1 MDDMALG
8 RLMRALGNPSL
19 RSLVLAPGREAA
31 VLHVRPGP
39 HRGWVFTLE
48 CRPVLAG
55 LLGAATTRAGSAL
68 PTVLSHQPRGDG
80 QERVQLELEVH
91 ELPLARRLLE
101 VFLRDHTRTRPHQRL
116 SAFVLDEG
124 EPVARL
130 LELYRPAPAHS
141 ASQPTLVVLPAP
153 AHATS

>member
-8 RLMRALGNPSL
+8 RLMRALGNPLL

-31 VLHVRPGP
+31 VLHVRPGAQ
-39 HRGWVFTLE
+39 RGWVFTLE

-55 LLGAATTRAGSAL
+55 LLGAAATRAGSAL
-68 PTVLSHQPRGDG
+68 PTELSRRPRDDG
-80 QERVQLELEVH
+80 QERVQLELEVR
-91 ELPLARRLLE
+91 ELPLARRVLE

-130 LELYRPAPAHS
+130 LELYRPAPARS
-141 ASQPTLVVLPAP
+141 ASHPTLVVLPAVV
-153 AHATS
+153 HATS

>member
-8 RLMRALGNPSL
+8 RLMRALGNPL
-19 RSLVLAPGREAA
+19 LQSLVLAPGREAA
-31 VLHVRPGP
+31 VLHVRPGA

-55 LLGAATTRAGSAL
+55 LLGAAATRAGSAL
-68 PTVLSHQPRGDG
+68 PTELSRRPRDDG
-80 QERVQLELEVH
+80 QERVQLELEVR
-91 ELPLARRLLE
+91 ELPLARRVLE

-130 LELYRPAPAHS
+130 LELYRPAPARS
-141 ASQPTLVVLPAP
+141 ASHPTLVVLPALV
-153 AHATS
+153 HATS

>member
-55 LLGAATTRAGSAL
+55 LLGAAATRAGSAL

-141 ASQPTLVVLPAP
+141 ATLPTLVVLPAR

>member
-1 MDDMALG
+1 MALG

-19 RSLVLAPGREAA
+19 RSLVLAPGRDAA

-55 LLGAATTRAGSAL
+55 LLAAAATRAGSAL
-68 PTVLSHQPRGDG
+68 PTVLSRLPRETGRSACSSSWSCTRSPWPG
-80 QERVQLELEVH
+80 GCWRCSW
-91 ELPLARRLLE
+91 
-101 VFLRDHTRTRPHQRL
+101 RDHTRTRPTQRL

-130 LELYRPAPAHS
+130 LELYRPAPARS
-141 ASQPTLVVLPAP
+141 ASHPTLVVLPAP
-153 AHATS
+153 FHATS

>member
-19 RSLVLAPGREAA
+19 RSLVLAPGRDPA

-55 LLGAATTRAGSAL
+55 LLGAAATRAGSAL

-130 LELYRPAPAHS
+130 LELYRPAPTHS
-141 ASQPTLVVLPAP
+141 ASHPTLVVLPAR

>member
-8 RLMRALGNPSL
+8 RLMRALGNPLL

-31 VLHVRPGP
+31 VLHLRPGP

-55 LLGAATTRAGSAL
+55 LLGAAATRAASAL
-68 PTVLSHQPRGDG
+68 PTELSRQARDDG

-91 ELPLARRLLE
+91 ELPLA
-101 VFLRDHTRTRPHQRL
+101 LRDHTRTRPHQRL

-130 LELYRPAPAHS
+130 LELYRPAPARS
-141 ASQPTLVVLPAP
+141 ASHPTLVVLPARV
-153 AHATS
+153 HATS